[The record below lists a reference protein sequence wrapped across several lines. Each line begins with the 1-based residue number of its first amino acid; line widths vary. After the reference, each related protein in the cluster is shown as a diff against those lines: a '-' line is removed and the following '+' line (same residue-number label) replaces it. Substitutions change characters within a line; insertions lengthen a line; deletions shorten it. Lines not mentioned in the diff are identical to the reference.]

1 MLKAVDHLDQVKRVK
16 ISEKDLAPLQ
26 SHYQVSISIP
36 LSTRFDTYTHS
47 PKTALDQLKEVLS
60 PSGRTHPR

>member
-1 MLKAVDHLDQVKRVK
+1 MLRAADHLDQVKRVK

-36 LSTRFDTYTHS
+36 LST
-47 PKTALDQLKEVLS
+47 QI
-60 PSGRTHPR
+60 